1 MSDLERM
8 DLSALDPA
16 RDPERWSRLTET
28 TRLRI
33 EASLEGRR
41 GPRKALDVLAAWHRP
56 ILAAAAVLALAFG
69 LADAAITARGG
80 ALDGASGARRL
91 AALSDQSLARG
102 LRPTGT
108 ELMIALRARSAR

>member
-1 MSDLERM
+1 MNDLEPM

-16 RDPERWSRLTET
+16 RDPEQWSRLMET

-33 EASLEGRR
+33 EAALERR
-41 GPRKALDVLAAWHRP
+41 GGAPEVVEILAAWYRP
-56 ILAAAAVLALAFG
+56 ILAAAAVLALVFR
-69 LADAAITARGG
+69 LADAAIATGG

-91 AALSDQSLARG
+91 AALSDISLGRG

-108 ELMIALRARSAR
+108 ELMVALRARSAR

>member
-16 RDPERWSRLTET
+16 RDPEHWSRLTET

-33 EASLEGRR
+33 EASLESRR
-41 GPRKALDVLAAWHRP
+41 GTPKVLDILAAWHRP

-69 LADAAITARGG
+69 LADAAISARGG

-91 AALSDQSLARG
+91 AALSDNSLGRG

-108 ELMIALRARSAR
+108 ELMIALKARSAR